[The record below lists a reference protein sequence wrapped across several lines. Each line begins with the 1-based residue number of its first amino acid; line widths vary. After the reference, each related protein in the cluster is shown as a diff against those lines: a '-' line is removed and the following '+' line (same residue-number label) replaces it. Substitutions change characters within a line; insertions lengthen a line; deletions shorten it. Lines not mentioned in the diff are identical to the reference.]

1 MNENK
6 SISLKICGMRDPK
19 NILDV
24 ATVLPEYMGFIF
36 YKKSPRYVG
45 ESFSLP
51 VGFPSSIKKV
61 GVFVN
66 EALDSIQQK
75 VKNIPLDFIQLHGN
89 ESVEDCK
96 QLKRSGFSIIKAFS
110 VDEQFDFEVTKPYL
124 ECVDYFLFDTKGKF
138 YGGNAV
144 TFDWSILEKYNQ
156 QVPFFLSGGL
166 NEQNISGIKNLQQ
179 MNLHA
184 VDINS
189 GVELSPGFKNVDQI
203 KKIKDSL
210 SLTSSKF

>member
-6 SISLKICGMRDPK
+6 SISLKICGMRDSQ

-24 ATVLPEYMGFIF
+24 AAVLPEYMGYIF

-45 ESFSLP
+45 EDFSLP
-51 VGFPSSIKKV
+51 VGFPTSIKKV

-66 EALDSIQQK
+66 EALDSIQLK

-96 QLKRSGFSIIKAFS
+96 QLKRAGLSIIKAFS
-110 VDEQFDFEVTKPYL
+110 VDEQFDFEVTKPFM
-124 ECVDYFLFDTKGKF
+124 EWVDYFLFDTKGKF
-138 YGGNAV
+138 YGGNAA
-144 TFDWSILEKYNQ
+144 TFDWSILKKYNQ

-166 NEQNISGIKNLQQ
+166 NEHNISGIKNLQQ

-203 KKIKDSL
+203 KQIKDSL
-210 SLTSSKF
+210 SNL